1 MTTKSCYYCDD
12 PGTETIVV
20 GGIRYW
26 FCPNHKQVLI
36 SWLEEDQEK
45 KAAARSLLYLLGM
58 RADVE
63 ADGLLT
69 AELSPRG
76 RLNA

>member
-45 KAAARSLLYLLGM
+45 KAAAASQLRREIEAAGKKTIPQ
-58 RADVE
+58 RA
-63 ADGLLT
+63 L
-69 AELSPRG
+69 
-76 RLNA
+76 